1 MERNNFPFEK
11 IFSEF
16 DSEQQ
21 GGITFQDFVNMNE
34 FVGVSLAKKNLKK
47 VFSIIDKDGSGKIV
61 IEEVKAVSK
70 LVMRADENDS
80 DMLPISDDIMEQASE
95 DLKGKDILIR
105 QQINDIYEEIKSKL
119 EQKNVTLEHVFFSQV
134 HTEGKEVIE
143 NVLPM
148 QNLTKN
154 GV

>member
-47 VFSIIDKDGSGKIV
+47 VFSIIDKDDSGKIV
-61 IEEVKAVSK
+61 I
-70 LVMRADENDS
+70 
-80 DMLPISDDIMEQASE
+80 
-95 DLKGKDILIR
+95 
-105 QQINDIYEEIKSKL
+105 
-119 EQKNVTLEHVFFSQV
+119 
-134 HTEGKEVIE
+134 
-143 NVLPM
+143 
-148 QNLTKN
+148 
-154 GV
+154 